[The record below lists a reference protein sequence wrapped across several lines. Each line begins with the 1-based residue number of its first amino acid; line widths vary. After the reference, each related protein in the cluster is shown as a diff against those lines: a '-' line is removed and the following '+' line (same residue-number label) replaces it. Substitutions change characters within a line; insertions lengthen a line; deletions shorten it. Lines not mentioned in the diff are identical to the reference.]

1 MTLPKR
7 ILFVDL
13 EDTRRGTRERLLL
26 DAGYQVEVRN
36 SHEMS
41 QQLDHE
47 ASFDLVL
54 LAVRRDNRN
63 KAQSYVEMLTQK
75 RPQLPVLL
83 LTDLGI
89 FLPQGSMGNEI
100 ESGNPAALL
109 SEIARLLTGSTH
121 IPEVSINA
129 APAMRRPY
137 AADLQLSDKE

>member
-63 KAQSYVEMLTQK
+63 NAQSYLEMLTQK

-121 IPEVSINA
+121 IPEVSINT
-129 APAMRRPY
+129 APAMRRP
-137 AADLQLSDKE
+137 

>member
-26 DAGYQVEVRN
+26 DAGYQVEVRS
-36 SHEMS
+36 SHELS

-54 LAVRRDNRN
+54 LAVRRGNRN
-63 KAQSYVEMLTQK
+63 QAQSYLEMLTQQ
-75 RPQLPVLL
+75 RPHLPVLM

-89 FLPQGSMGNEI
+89 FLPRGSMGKGI

-109 SEIARLLTGSTH
+109 SE
-121 IPEVSINA
+121 
-129 APAMRRPY
+129 
-137 AADLQLSDKE
+137 

>member
-1 MTLPKR
+1 M
-7 ILFVDL
+7 DL

-26 DAGYQVEVRN
+26 NAGYQVEIRS

-54 LAVRRDNRN
+54 LAVRRGNRN
-63 KAQSYVEMLTQK
+63 QAQSYLEMLTQQ
-75 RPQLPVLL
+75 RPQLPVLM
-83 LTDLGI
+83 LTDLGV
-89 FLPQGSMGNEI
+89 FLPRERMGKGI

-121 IPEVSINA
+121 IPEVSFDA
-129 APAMRRPY
+129 AMSTRPPH
-137 AADLQLSDKE
+137 AADPILSDRE